1 MRHVLGLIAVLGGLM
16 VAQPAKAQSPR
27 YKVIVNADNPA
38 AVLMSSELSRIYLGT
53 ANAWP
58 DRTLVFPVDQPEG
71 SPLHQRF
78 LREIIRKDSAAL
90 SRYWEQAIFSGRA
103 VPPRTMSDDLEIL
116 DFVRKTRGAIA
127 YVDASTV
134 LGREVKVL
142 QIVR

>member
-1 MRHVLGLIAVLGGLM
+1 MRHVLGLIAVLGGVML
-16 VAQPAKAQSPR
+16 AQPATAQLPR

-38 AVLMSSELSRIYLGT
+38 AVLMASELSRIYLGT

-71 SPLHQRF
+71 SPLQQRF

-103 VPPRTMSDDLEIL
+103 VPPRTMADDLEIL